1 MPVQHVRRTAA
12 IASAALAAIASTA
25 VPAQADTEKVRDGRD
40 SSIAADIRSVRV
52 VHDETLRVRINAVD
66 LKRSRRH
73 VQGANIYVD
82 TRRSRPGPER
92 MIEMGLWKDADH
104 VVTKARRWHRT
115 GAELDCE
122 SSLTVNYR
130 KDWATVELSP
140 DCLGGKHRRLR
151 VAVLT
156 VERIKKK
163 PYTAG
168 DWLTGRR
175 TFTPWV
181 DRG

>member
-115 GAELDCE
+115 GAEPIVNPASPSTIGRIGQPSNSAQTASAESTADCG
-122 SSLTVNYR
+122 
-130 KDWATVELSP
+130 SP
-140 DCLGGKHRRLR
+140 C
-151 VAVLT
+151 
-156 VERIKKK
+156 
-163 PYTAG
+163 
-168 DWLTGRR
+168 
-175 TFTPWV
+175 
-181 DRG
+181 